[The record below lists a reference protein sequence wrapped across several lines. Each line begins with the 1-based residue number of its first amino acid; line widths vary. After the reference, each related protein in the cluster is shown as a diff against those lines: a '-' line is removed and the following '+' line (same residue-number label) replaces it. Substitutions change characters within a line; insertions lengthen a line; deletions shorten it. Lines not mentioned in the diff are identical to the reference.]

1 MSDIPPELRPDT
13 EEEYQKRRQRMW
25 IGIGV
30 PSLIGALLAVALG
43 VPWWIVAIFIA
54 LEAITIFFTT

>member
-1 MSDIPPELRPDT
+1 MSDIPPELT

-30 PSLIGALLAVALG
+30 PSLMGAGLAVLLG
-43 VPWWIVAIFIA
+43 VPWWIVAIFIV
-54 LEAITIFFTT
+54 LEAFTIFFST